1 MPDPAADLLS
11 DRLDA
16 LERASDDRRAE
27 LQRLAAEIP
36 AAVSRRSVVTAVV
49 RDVRLAPD
57 KAMIARRAFR
67 KLLRGPAAL
76 VRRVSKRS

>member
-1 MPDPAADLLS
+1 MPDPAVDLLS

-36 AAVSRRSVVTAVV
+36 AAVSRRSVVSAVV
-49 RDVRLAPD
+49 RDVRHAPG
-57 KAMIARRAFR
+57 KAMIARRAVR
-67 KLLRGPAAL
+67 KLMRAPASLA
-76 VRRVSKRS
+76 RRVSTRS